1 MKKIISFAI
10 AATVC
15 LSSINANAK
24 NSSDNI
30 KGKVS
35 DKSENAVGYA
45 TVAVI
50 DKDGKVLCA
59 TSTAE
64 DGTFEMKTDN
74 VDYGE
79 YTLLCSFV
87 GYKEYTVSLSDVID
101 RMQDGDISLVEIV
114 LENDEE
120 ALESAVVT
128 GKRELIEHQFDK
140 IVLNVSELA
149 VAQTG
154 TALDVLKNS
163 PGVTVDKDG
172 NIQLNGASVAV
183 WIDGRPSNMSGKD
196 LEVYLK
202 GNPGNTIEKVELMS
216 SPSAKYDAE
225 GSGGIINIKTRK
237 GFMQGLSG
245 SLSAT
250 GGLYFRKNADNVS
263 GGFNGAAN
271 LRYKSEKTYTSIS
284 YTPYWNTQ
292 DAEARETKW
301 YGTDYSS
308 VQRSDTYMDWNG
320 NGHNIR
326 VQEDW
331 NVTDKD
337 VLGAIVNFNTNS
349 SLTTSGDGCSI
360 SDFLKYG
367 TPEEELYSKMMSWT
381 DNGEKRNFIQANL
394 NYTRTFNP
402 QKASSLTVNLDYSR
416 NASHEYNAQTN
427 KWDKNPALEDDY
439 GFRENTARVLNL
451 YSFKADYTTLF
462 WKQTGRIE
470 AGAKGAISLTTN
482 KFARY
487 NYDTSSDPW
496 TLEGAP
502 EKTNNFKYREQVYAA
517 YVNVSK
523 QFNPKWNASVGLRG
537 ELTLSN
543 GYWDNSAPTKKTYF
557 DVFPNVTLGWM
568 PSQKCILS
576 VNYAYRISR
585 PKYWQLNPFKS
596 YINATTYV
604 KGKPDLL
611 PSYSHNVTLSGV
623 FLSRISVNVGYMRD
637 KNFNDMQM
645 PVFDPDSGMMGMV
658 FENAGIQ
665 NMAYVSAGLSEQP
678 ITKWWNI
685 TVNASYRY
693 TNFKAY
699 KGLGTG
705 LDDNYNNIGHSF
717 FGYGSTTFFLPKS
730 FKLGLSGYYATPQ
743 KAGFYDIAP
752 MWTVNFNMSKTFLD
766 GKISL
771 DLYVDDLFNSR
782 CTNLKIYDGTR
793 LAYSIDQNNTFTQVR
808 LGVSWRFGQSVSSS
822 RRNVGNLDES
832 SRM

>member
-301 YGTDYSS
+301 Y
-308 VQRSDTYMDWNG
+308 
-320 NGHNIR
+320 
-326 VQEDW
+326 
-331 NVTDKD
+331 
-337 VLGAIVNFNTNS
+337 
-349 SLTTSGDGCSI
+349 
-360 SDFLKYG
+360 
-367 TPEEELYSKMMSWT
+367 
-381 DNGEKRNFIQANL
+381 
-394 NYTRTFNP
+394 
-402 QKASSLTVNLDYSR
+402 
-416 NASHEYNAQTN
+416 
-427 KWDKNPALEDDY
+427 
-439 GFRENTARVLNL
+439 
-451 YSFKADYTTLF
+451 
-462 WKQTGRIE
+462 
-470 AGAKGAISLTTN
+470 
-482 KFARY
+482 
-487 NYDTSSDPW
+487 
-496 TLEGAP
+496 
-502 EKTNNFKYREQVYAA
+502 
-517 YVNVSK
+517 
-523 QFNPKWNASVGLRG
+523 
-537 ELTLSN
+537 
-543 GYWDNSAPTKKTYF
+543 
-557 DVFPNVTLGWM
+557 
-568 PSQKCILS
+568 
-576 VNYAYRISR
+576 
-585 PKYWQLNPFKS
+585 
-596 YINATTYV
+596 
-604 KGKPDLL
+604 
-611 PSYSHNVTLSGV
+611 
-623 FLSRISVNVGYMRD
+623 
-637 KNFNDMQM
+637 
-645 PVFDPDSGMMGMV
+645 
-658 FENAGIQ
+658 
-665 NMAYVSAGLSEQP
+665 
-678 ITKWWNI
+678 
-685 TVNASYRY
+685 
-693 TNFKAY
+693 
-699 KGLGTG
+699 
-705 LDDNYNNIGHSF
+705 
-717 FGYGSTTFFLPKS
+717 
-730 FKLGLSGYYATPQ
+730 
-743 KAGFYDIAP
+743 
-752 MWTVNFNMSKTFLD
+752 
-766 GKISL
+766 
-771 DLYVDDLFNSR
+771 
-782 CTNLKIYDGTR
+782 
-793 LAYSIDQNNTFTQVR
+793 
-808 LGVSWRFGQSVSSS
+808 
-822 RRNVGNLDES
+822 
-832 SRM
+832 